1 MADGKNDV
9 VLSFNDSLVRQSDV
23 QLLDGPHWLNDIV
36 IGFCF
41 EYVNYYLFCHD
52 NTTPYYLRHFLR
64 TSLQKDKMS
73 AQVRSVV
80 TAHYNACERARRSI
94 ITRCLG
100 VIVSNYCTRL

>member
-41 EYVNYYLFCHD
+41 EYVNYYLLYKCFWKC
-52 NTTPYYLRHFLR
+52 
-64 TSLQKDKMS
+64 
-73 AQVRSVV
+73 
-80 TAHYNACERARRSI
+80 
-94 ITRCLG
+94 
-100 VIVSNYCTRL
+100 